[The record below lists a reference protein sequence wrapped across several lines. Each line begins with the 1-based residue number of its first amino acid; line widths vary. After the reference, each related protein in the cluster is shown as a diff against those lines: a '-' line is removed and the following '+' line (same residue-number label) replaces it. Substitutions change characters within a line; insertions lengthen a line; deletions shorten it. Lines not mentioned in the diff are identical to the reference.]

1 MAIISTDIYDLAETV
16 DEVQRQHMESESDRT
31 RAIGINGYFND
42 INSLQLQNAV
52 IVASELANEMW
63 PSRAKFEKNVIAHAI
78 IYNIE
83 DINAIPA
90 TMRVFIG
97 IPELTV
103 ENMLTNDRI
112 VFDKESTFY
121 IGGYEFHLQYD
132 LLLIRNTIENN
143 EKVYTAQYDISRPN
157 ELSDITNPYI
167 TAPFIQTYNTER
179 YLLLEVDLM
188 QVEHVTVSRKLLTSN
203 PIENKTFEFEFEN
216 QLAAFEVKITE
227 MGETTYLTPVFE
239 GVGVDQTIENY
250 CYYTYIESNR
260 IRVRFDSVS
269 YMPGMNA
276 QIDVL
281 IKTTHGAEGNFE
293 YNSNFFTSINSD
305 NYGYKNLSLYI
316 IIGSNSENGVD
327 RKSVDELRRI
337 LPKEALS
344 RGSITNTQDL
354 LNYFNML
361 NNDTNRM
368 EIQKKVD
375 NQFERTYYAYL
386 VLKDGYNNVIPT
398 NTIDLIVAKD
408 GEFDAH
414 DNRKYTLKP
423 GCAILYDGKVGRII
437 TGTDILEDY
446 IETQDPNTFVYTVPF
461 TTVLTADPLYMS
473 FYKTI
478 MRYTTPLEFTYIN
491 SNAPVQFISTYVV
504 WRRGYVEEPT
514 KYKLFMPLS
523 QNIVADKHI
532 IDTDENGIVVK
543 NTLKVIAV
551 FYNNSIYDDGTVP
564 YRYFEGNL
572 VNYDTDTDYSY
583 DYYFEMETSDKI
595 NDDAKIQILNTKI
608 PGSDAEDYGYFS
620 GNVNVKI
627 YTLVQF
633 TEGEFGR
640 YDLDQ
645 IVPGL
650 EGYTV
655 TNMYTVENGLM
666 FFENFSDIITST
678 CTDYSIEGD
687 YEITPAF
694 YIKSVPVM
702 GYSYGNNEENIQTF
716 VEQLEYKK
724 AYIDNGIRLLE
735 NNFKID
741 FKLFNTY
748 GPSRT
753 YSLDDDGNQIIDRV
767 NLTLY
772 FEIKLVKAS
781 DTYTKDYIVRDIKEM
796 IEDLNDMTNLHIPNL
811 ITEITNKYRPNSI
824 EYIEFLGFNE
834 YGPGVQ
840 HLYRNEYDDI
850 TIVPEFLT
858 VNTTLDMTADI
869 QIRVV

>member
-293 YNSNFFTSINSD
+293 YNLNFFTSINSD
-305 NYGYKNLSLYI
+305 S
-316 IIGSNSENGVD
+316 S
-327 RKSVDELRRI
+327 
-337 LPKEALS
+337 
-344 RGSITNTQDL
+344 
-354 LNYFNML
+354 
-361 NNDTNRM
+361 
-368 EIQKKVD
+368 
-375 NQFERTYYAYL
+375 
-386 VLKDGYNNVIPT
+386 
-398 NTIDLIVAKD
+398 
-408 GEFDAH
+408 
-414 DNRKYTLKP
+414 
-423 GCAILYDGKVGRII
+423 
-437 TGTDILEDY
+437 
-446 IETQDPNTFVYTVPF
+446 
-461 TTVLTADPLYMS
+461 
-473 FYKTI
+473 
-478 MRYTTPLEFTYIN
+478 
-491 SNAPVQFISTYVV
+491 
-504 WRRGYVEEPT
+504 
-514 KYKLFMPLS
+514 
-523 QNIVADKHI
+523 
-532 IDTDENGIVVK
+532 
-543 NTLKVIAV
+543 
-551 FYNNSIYDDGTVP
+551 
-564 YRYFEGNL
+564 
-572 VNYDTDTDYSY
+572 
-583 DYYFEMETSDKI
+583 
-595 NDDAKIQILNTKI
+595 
-608 PGSDAEDYGYFS
+608 
-620 GNVNVKI
+620 
-627 YTLVQF
+627 
-633 TEGEFGR
+633 
-640 YDLDQ
+640 
-645 IVPGL
+645 
-650 EGYTV
+650 
-655 TNMYTVENGLM
+655 
-666 FFENFSDIITST
+666 
-678 CTDYSIEGD
+678 
-687 YEITPAF
+687 
-694 YIKSVPVM
+694 
-702 GYSYGNNEENIQTF
+702 
-716 VEQLEYKK
+716 
-724 AYIDNGIRLLE
+724 
-735 NNFKID
+735 
-741 FKLFNTY
+741 
-748 GPSRT
+748 
-753 YSLDDDGNQIIDRV
+753 
-767 NLTLY
+767 
-772 FEIKLVKAS
+772 
-781 DTYTKDYIVRDIKEM
+781 
-796 IEDLNDMTNLHIPNL
+796 
-811 ITEITNKYRPNSI
+811 
-824 EYIEFLGFNE
+824 
-834 YGPGVQ
+834 
-840 HLYRNEYDDI
+840 
-850 TIVPEFLT
+850 
-858 VNTTLDMTADI
+858 
-869 QIRVV
+869 